1 MDQKC
6 YFRDIDD
13 IKNRSIMKQI
23 LFFPYFLHPITG
35 SEEKISIWP

>member
-13 IKNRSIMKQI
+13 M
-23 LFFPYFLHPITG
+23 LFSWYWWYVIFV
-35 SEEKISIWP
+35 